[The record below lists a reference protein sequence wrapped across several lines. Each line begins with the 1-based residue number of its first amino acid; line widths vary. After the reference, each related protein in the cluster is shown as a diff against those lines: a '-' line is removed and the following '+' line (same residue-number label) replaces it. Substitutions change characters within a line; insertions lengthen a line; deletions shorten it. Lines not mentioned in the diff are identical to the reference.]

1 MKKSTVQGF
10 LQASFTNYQQ
20 THALPLYQIKAAE
33 QLMRCR
39 TEALGGHSVYC
50 EDGHLNG
57 VWYNSCRHRS
67 CPQCSALK
75 AEQWQQRAEALLLD
89 CKHHHWIFTLPHDLH
104 GIWRFNREFLPTTSF
119 SMCQRNAAKAHS

>member
-1 MKKSTVQGF
+1 MSRSTVQGF
-10 LQASFTNYQQ
+10 LQASFNHYQKN
-20 THALPLYQIKAAE
+20 HRLPLYQIKAAE
-33 QLMRCR
+33 LLIRCR

-75 AEQWQQRAEALLLD
+75 SEQWR
-89 CKHHHWIFTLPHDLH
+89 K
-104 GIWRFNREFLPTTSF
+104 RSF
-119 SMCQRNAAKAHS
+119 